1 MWLLPIQMWPNLS
14 NIHNQ
19 WSLDAAKSSQELVE
33 FIDDNYRTV
42 AEVATMLD
50 QESDVI
56 ENWFHLG
63 FKFGI
68 KRESLD
74 EIKYG
79 QFTQNIMD
87 YVYAKKPQL
96 TVGVFYNVIEKLGRK
111 DVLKKLD
118 KFMAGELAC
127 SIFDTA
133 MLRELDLRSRNHLSL
148 N

>member
-1 MWLLPIQMWPNLS
+1 MIEKPIKLGVSECASFPYRCDQISQN
-14 NIHNQ
+14 NIHHQ
-19 WSLDAAKSSQELVE
+19 WSLDAANSSQELVE
-33 FIDDNYRTV
+33 FIDDNYSTV

-96 TVGVFYNVIEKLGRK
+96 TVGDFYNVIEKLGRK

-118 KFMAGELAC
+118 KFMAGELANAQ
-127 SIFDTA
+127 F
-133 MLRELDLRSRNHLSL
+133 LVQ
-148 N
+148 

>member
-1 MWLLPIQMWPNLS
+1 
-14 NIHNQ
+14 
-19 WSLDAAKSSQELVE
+19 
-33 FIDDNYRTV
+33 
-42 AEVATMLD
+42 MLD
-50 QESDVI
+50 QESGVI

-63 FKFGI
+63 FRFDI

-74 EIKYG
+74 EMKYG

-96 TVGVFYNVIEKLGRK
+96 TVGVFYNVIKKLGRK

-127 SIFDTA
+127 SISDTV
-133 MLRELDLRSRNHLSL
+133 MLRQLDLRSRNHLSL

>member
-1 MWLLPIQMWPNLS
+1 
-14 NIHNQ
+14 
-19 WSLDAAKSSQELVE
+19 
-33 FIDDNYRTV
+33 
-42 AEVATMLD
+42 MLD

-63 FKFGI
+63 FRFGI

-79 QFTQNIMD
+79 QFTQYIME
-87 YVYAKKPQL
+87 YLYTKKPQL
-96 TVGVFYNVIEKLGRK
+96 TVGAFYNVIEKLRRK
-111 DVLKKLD
+111 DILKKLD

-127 SIFDTA
+127 LISDTV
-133 MLRELDLRSRNHLSL
+133 MLGQLDLRCRNHLSL